1 VRTQEVECEWVG
13 FVTVHNTYLIILGL
27 VGGIRN
33 ALPRANVTF
42 EMGFRRSMDVISA
55 NS

>member
-1 VRTQEVECEWVG
+1 MGRVRDSTQYVP
-13 FVTVHNTYLIILGL
+13 YYISL

-42 EMGFRRSMDVISA
+42 ETGFRRSMDVISA